1 MEEQT
6 LMDPLHGM
14 SESLL
19 KLSIEL
25 EATGV
30 EKDRSKKR
38 IAQRRDSSIF
48 GLSWHLFGSKI

>member
-1 MEEQT
+1 
-6 LMDPLHGM
+6 MDPLHGM